1 MGAGIEAVAGEV
13 GHVDAADEREL
24 VVDDDRLFLVI
35 GWIMSATCPS
45 RTHANRRHPSAAKRS
60 PGPPGEAA

>member
-1 MGAGIEAVAGEV
+1 VLGDVADGRAPRLCGDVVPAQAPADGMGAGIEAVAGEV

-35 GWIMSATCPS
+35 G
-45 RTHANRRHPSAAKRS
+45 
-60 PGPPGEAA
+60 